1 MWRRFSDMLGC
12 CLVALAVPV
21 TALLP
26 TSGLFDPSPPPMFVS
41 VATVVVVVVVSDEV
55 DVVSNP

>member
-1 MWRRFSDMLGC
+1 MLGC